1 MKHLPKVSCQLL
13 VVSCQ
18 KKQKAFTLIELLVVI
33 GILTIL
39 LAIVLIAINPLRQFA
54 QARDTKRRSDL
65 KAILDAVHQYAADHR
80 GQFPAEVPSGTP
92 EVISDATATEADI
105 CSDIVP
111 TYIAEMPV
119 DPNHPDADYLNC
131 GNYDTGQYSIVVNGG
146 RITVTAPAEV
156 DAPNTISITR

>member
-1 MKHLPKVSCQLL
+1 MTILPTLNSKRG
-13 VVSCQ
+13 
-18 KKQKAFTLIELLVVI
+18 FTLIELLVVI

-54 QARDTKRRSDL
+54 QARDTQRRSDV

-80 GQFPAEVPSGTP
+80 GQFPVEVPSGTP
-92 EVISDATATEADI
+92 EIISDTTATEADI

-119 DPNHPDADYLNC
+119 DPNHIDADYQNC
-131 GNYDTGQYSIVVNGG
+131 GLYNTGQYSIVQNGG
-146 RITVTAPAEV
+146 RITVSAPGEV